1 MHSRRRKACRDR
13 LGSRTAPR
21 ICRLGGARCLA
32 GEQQRRA
39 RRTIA
44 LQEKHT
50 IVEPGTSRIAEPGT
64 SRIAVERKKVAADGS
79 HHRRNV
85 AAGERAYIV
94 SDKKKNIIYLFIGRV
109 VVIYASS

>member
-1 MHSRRRKACRDR
+1 
-13 LGSRTAPR
+13 
-21 ICRLGGARCLA
+21 
-32 GEQQRRA
+32 
-39 RRTIA
+39 

-50 IVEPGTSRIAEPGT
+50 IVEPGTSRIAEPGTSRIAEPGT